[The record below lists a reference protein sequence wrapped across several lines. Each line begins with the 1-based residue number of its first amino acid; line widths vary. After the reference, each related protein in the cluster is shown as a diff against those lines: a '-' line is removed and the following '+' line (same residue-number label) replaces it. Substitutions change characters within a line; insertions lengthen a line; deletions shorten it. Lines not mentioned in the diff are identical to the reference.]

1 MNTRKNGSASSAS
14 SAKREAVFLE
24 KTYDIIEQQSSQ
36 IIEWAQDGKSFVVK
50 DPEYF
55 ASKIIPRFFKHS
67 KFASFVRQ
75 LNFYGFRKLPVE
87 GWHDQTSDTS
97 KWWQFSH
104 PKFVRGER
112 DVLPQIKRK
121 TYGHSAVADATDV
134 TRLQCE
140 VKELKQQVAELQ
152 QIVRQLVPND
162 VLGDGP
168 LILGGAADDPSIVGS
183 DTEADDIEDT
193 RMSDAGTAVI
203 GRKRRRTEADGSV
216 GDGGSNG
223 GLLSPSTFDYRGPAS
238 SALFSPRTALELEI
252 GDGSVVNESDWAEM
266 LRGIALNTPVDADT
280 REQTNDTSKVVAT
293 DTTAMSATALPVVPP
308 STADTTSLASPPR
321 VQAPATSVETAESTL
336 SSDSEPQ
343 AQAQLQAVSPSTS
356 STSPPV
362 SPVSPSAMPSVPT
375 SPKEAQEPR
384 LTAQE
389 LAPLVQ
395 AWRSLLA
402 SLVVHNAG
410 AAGVNTPPTSTIS
423 TGNAAGTAAA
433 SAPVPRPTL
442 SAPSSLSSAVAQQH
456 VPARPTA
463 TTALAMPGSEQA
475 QQAQQAAML
484 YFMQCVA
491 SQASQAGNVP
501 SSTADQTVTGV
512 QARG

>member
-24 KTYDIIEQQSSQ
+24 KTYDIIEQQSSD

-162 VLGDGP
+162 VLADGP
-168 LILGGAADDPSIVGS
+168 LILGAAADESSIVGS
-183 DTEADDIEDT
+183 DTEADDMEDISMT
-193 RMSDAGTAVI
+193 GGSSTTV
-203 GRKRRRTEADGSV
+203 GRKRRRTEAG
-216 GDGGSNG
+216 GGSGEGGSSG

-252 GDGSVVNESDWAEM
+252 GDGSVVNESDWTEM
-266 LRGIALNTPVDADT
+266 LRGIALNTPVSADT
-280 REQTNDTSKVVAT
+280 RGESTNDTTTVVAT
-293 DTTAMSATALPVVPP
+293 DTTAASTTASPVVQP
-308 STADTTSLASPPR
+308 STADAASCPSPFG
-321 VQAPATSVETAESTL
+321 VQAPASSVETAAEDTL
-336 SSDSEPQ
+336 TSDSQPQ
-343 AQAQLQAVSPSTS
+343 PQPHVPAASPSTS
-356 STSPPV
+356 SASP
-362 SPVSPSAMPSVPT
+362 PVSPSAMPSAPP

-410 AAGVNTPPTSTIS
+410 AAGANAPPTSSAS
-423 TGNAAGTAAA
+423 TGSVAGTAAA
-433 SAPVPRPTL
+433 PAPVPRPTL
-442 SAPSSLSSAVAQQH
+442 SVPVPLPSTVSQQH
-456 VPARPTA
+456 VPTRPA
-463 TTALAMPGSEQA
+463 TTAAAATQGSQQA

-491 SQASQAGNVP
+491 SQASQSGGVP
-501 SSTADQTVTGV
+501 PGATDQTMARVE
-512 QARG
+512 ARG

>member
-24 KTYDIIEQQSSQ
+24 KTYDIIEQQSSH

-168 LILGGAADDPSIVGS
+168 LILGGAADEPSIVSS
-183 DTEADDIEDT
+183 DTEADDIEDI
-193 RMSDAGTAVI
+193 RMTDAGTAII

-238 SALFSPRTALELEI
+238 SALLSPRTALELEI

-266 LRGIALNTPVDADT
+266 LRGIALNTPVGADT
-280 REQTNDTSKVVAT
+280 REQTNDTDKVVAT
-293 DTTAMSATALPVVPP
+293 DATATSATALPVVST
-308 STADTTSLASPPR
+308 STADTTSFASPPR
-321 VQAPATSVETAESTL
+321 VQEPATSAEAVAADTL
-336 SSDSEPQ
+336 SSDSEPP
-343 AQAQLQAVSPSTS
+343 AQAQLQTASPSTS
-356 STSPPV
+356 SASP
-362 SPVSPSAMPSVPT
+362 PVSPSAMPDVPT

-410 AAGVNTPPTSTIS
+410 AAGVNTPPSSTIS
-423 TGNAAGTAAA
+423 TGSVAGTAPA
-433 SAPVPRPTL
+433 SATVPRPTL
-442 SAPSSLSSAVAQQH
+442 SVPSSLSSAVAQQH
-456 VPARPTA
+456 VPARATA

-491 SQASQAGNVP
+491 SQASQAGGVP
-501 SSTADQTVTGV
+501 SGAADQTVTGV

>member
-1 MNTRKNGSASSAS
+1 MNTRKSGSASAAS

-24 KTYDIIEQQSSQ
+24 KTYDIIEQQSSN

-168 LILGGAADDPSIVGS
+168 LILGAAADESSIVGS
-183 DTEADDIEDT
+183 DTEADDMEDIRVT
-193 RMSDAGTAVI
+193 DGGSTTV
-203 GRKRRRTEADGSV
+203 GRKRRRTEA
-216 GDGGSNG
+216 GGSSGEGGSSG
-223 GLLSPSTFDYRGPAS
+223 GLLSPSTFDYRGPAT

-252 GDGSVVNESDWAEM
+252 GDGSVVNESDWTDM
-266 LRGIALNTPVDADT
+266 LRGIALNTPVNADT
-280 REQTNDTSKVVAT
+280 RGESTDDTTTAVAT
-293 DTTAMSATALPVVPP
+293 DTAAAAGTTALPVVQP
-308 STADTTSLASPPR
+308 STTDAASCPSPFG
-321 VQAPATSVETAESTL
+321 VQAPASSVDTAAEDTL
-336 SSDSEPQ
+336 ASDSHAHAPT
-343 AQAQLQAVSPSTS
+343 ASPSTS
-356 STSPPV
+356 SASPPV
-362 SPVSPSAMPSVPT
+362 SPGAMPSAPS

-410 AAGVNTPPTSTIS
+410 AAGANAQPASS
-423 TGNAAGTAAA
+423 AATGSVAGTAAA
-433 SAPVPRPTL
+433 PAPVPRPTL
-442 SAPSSLSSAVAQQH
+442 SIPVPLPSAASQQH
-456 VPARPTA
+456 VPARAATA
-463 TTALAMPGSEQA
+463 AAVATHGPQQA

-491 SQASQAGNVP
+491 SQASQPGGVP
-501 SSTADQTVTGV
+501 PGAADQAMARVE
-512 QARG
+512 ARG